1 MTIEQTISQISQLP
15 IDDQLL
21 IINSIWDRMADNS
34 ATKLSDSQRAELDE
48 RMTRYRTNPES
59 ALTQSQL
66 RDKLQAR
73 REGA

>member
-34 ATKLSDSQRAELDE
+34 GTKLSDSQRAELDE
-48 RMTRYRTNPES
+48 RMTRYKTDPDS

-66 RDKLQAR
+66 RDKLQDR